1 MPIAEC
7 AAGAGGVP
15 QNKREEPST
24 TAKIERKYRM
34 WNLQGLERWRATNPW
49 KPEYAYLTMGQYI
62 TLSNIVL
69 LFYVA
74 ITYSLAQLSRLRPGK
89 SAFLIPSVILRSR
102 LLPARRRQ
110 ARRRISTHEIKRSPR
125 LAAF

>member
-49 KPEYAYLTMGQYI
+49 KPEYSYLTIESIYSITQYR
-62 TLSNIVL
+62 TS
-69 LFYVA
+69 
-74 ITYSLAQLSRLRPGK
+74 
-89 SAFLIPSVILRSR
+89 ILRRYYLFVSTIS
-102 LLPARRRQ
+102 LGFGPANLP
-110 ARRRISTHEIKRSPR
+110 SSYHLSS
-125 LAAF
+125 